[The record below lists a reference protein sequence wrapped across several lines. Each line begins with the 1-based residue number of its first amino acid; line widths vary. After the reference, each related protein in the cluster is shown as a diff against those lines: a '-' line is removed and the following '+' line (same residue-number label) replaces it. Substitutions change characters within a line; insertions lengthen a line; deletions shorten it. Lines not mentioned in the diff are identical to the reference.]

1 MSDTTEQALGPV
13 AEVAEPKKK
22 RAKKETLT
30 ISNEKSTLLSTLIK
44 AQSEFGQIVKNHTNP
59 FTKSKY
65 ADLSDIMSVVRPV
78 LNANGLGLRQLVES
92 DGDVISVE
100 SIVFNGEGESVSSG
114 NISFTL
120 PSGGNQF
127 QTKGIAI
134 TYARRYTLCSLLS
147 IVADDD
153 LDGELKNSNTKSA
166 AIEPALKSLAEAEAS
181 KGVEAYRSF
190 FKTLS
195 NEKRAQLINS
205 GVHDELK
212 KTLGA

>member
-1 MSDTTEQALGPV
+1 MSDTTEQALDLV

-65 ADLSDIMSVVRPV
+65 AALSDIMSVVRPV

-100 SIVFNGEGESVSSG
+100 SVVFNGEGESVSSG